1 MMVHAGKQ
9 PREFIIPALPKS
21 ISWRVF
27 LDTRQASPND
37 IYPEL
42 DGPFA
47 PPLGRIMLD
56 HHSMVVFVS
65 TE

>member
-1 MMVHAGKQ
+1 MAKPIQ
-9 PREFIIPALPKS
+9 
-21 ISWRVF
+21 WRVL

-37 IYPEL
+37 VFPKL

-47 PPLGRIMLD
+47 PPLGRVCLD
-56 HHSMVVFVS
+56 HHSMMAFVS